1 MILLAN
7 EVMQEGLDLHENP
20 LRFPSGGTPAGP
32 STRAWSGTPPRSN
45 SAPASTGASIPAGI
59 AHQPPAK
66 DRGGRH
72 PGRALPSHP
81 RDIDERL
88 FRTVKRREKW
98 LEFLL
103 GAAPNFSEYVFAD
116 EEPLPCRTGWAQSS
130 PSISGLARI
139 RNRWSRTPFGA
150 TAPKTASTGRRSAQ
164 GGSGEPRRRVEERVP
179 SRSKLPAP
187 APDESKRGS
196 SPGQRIR
203 SLTRPEAPR

>member
-66 DRGGRH
+66 DRGRH

-81 RDIDERL
+81 RDIDERR

-139 RNRWSRTPFGA
+139 ETDGPERPSGLRRPKLRARGEEVRRADPVSLGDEPKSASRRGRSSQRRPPTSPNGA
-150 TAPKTASTGRRSAQ
+150 RRQ
-164 GGSGEPRRRVEERVP
+164 G
-179 SRSKLPAP
+179 
-187 APDESKRGS
+187 RGS
-196 SPGQRIR
+196 AR
-203 SLTRPEAPR
+203 